1 MSTEHRKLDK
11 EYEENFVEEVA
22 EQVEPEQAEFGVEEL
37 GDIDDIEEIGAPVEP
52 KFGVVSNCVR
62 LNVRTEPNINS
73 EILCMVDAG
82 VRLMI
87 DPANSNEG
95 WFNVFT
101 NAGIEGYC
109 MKEYV
114 EIEE

>member
-1 MSTEHRKLDK
+1 MSTEHDNLDK
-11 EYEENFVEEVA
+11 EHEV
-22 EQVEPEQAEFGVEEL
+22 AEFGVEEL
-37 GDIDDIEEIGAPVEP
+37 DDTEGIEEIGAAVEP
-52 KFGVVSNCVR
+52 KFGIVSNCVK
-62 LNVRTEPNINS
+62 LNIRTEPNIES

-82 VRLMI
+82 ARLMI
-87 DPANSNEG
+87 DPANSNDG
-95 WFNVFT
+95 WFNVYT